1 METSLTQITDY
12 LLTQSWQIAILVVV
26 IAAINFALRNKS
38 AHIRYLLW
46 LIVLAKCLAPPLLT
60 IPLAILPQQEQAELS
75 PMASSTQARPLQHG
89 VTDATMAESTDLRS
103 APLKMARPLTIERGW
118 RDISTRAWLVI
129 VWIVGAGPFL
139 MFNLL
144 RAIRASFW
152 LWRYRERL
160 PAKLRND
167 IEALFTHHDIKRF
180 PDVWLVKG
188 FNQPFVWGLMRGSI
202 YLPVNFLNINR
213 PEHQRSVLGHE
224 FSHVLRFDA
233 AVNILQVIA
242 QALFWFHP
250 LVWWANRKIRAEREK
265 CCDEMAVARLN
276 TSPRDYSTAILETLA
291 ARHEP
296 TRPVPSLAVA
306 GPVKNI
312 EERIKTMLRPEKK
325 FYKRPSVPAAAV
337 VALTALLSVPT
348 TVVLTARAQSRPTN
362 ASGDK
367 PADSL
372 TYRAAGTGPMSLGP
386 IVNSSKGE
394 GGPHI
399 STDGLSLFFASKRP
413 GGLGDEDLW
422 VTTRKT
428 KDDPWGT
435 PVNLGSMINSSAYEG
450 DPCTSVDG
458 LELYFVS
465 GRLGG
470 SGTWDIW
477 VTRRKTKDD
486 PWNAPVNLGPSVN
499 SPLKESCPSISADGL
514 ELYFNDYWGPR
525 PGGMGATDI
534 YVTTRKTKD
543 DPWGTPVNLGPPV
556 NSVAHEWDPDISAD
570 GLSLYFSSQRG
581 PGLGGAGFWVTTRKT
596 KDDPW
601 GDPVNLGPL
610 VNSQYDAFNPDI
622 SSDGSTLYFI
632 TDRPESVSWS
642 YSYNIWQVVLE
653 KGDQASSLQSAAF
666 FGDLARVKALLD
678 AGVDVNQKNALG
690 VTALYSAAS
699 GGHKKVVEL
708 LLAEGADINEKTAA
722 YTDVTA
728 LHAAARE
735 GHKEIVEVLLAGGAD
750 VNAGSTYDELTAAE
764 LAMEANHIEVVK
776 LLIAKGADIS
786 ALHFAIHMKDY
797 AKAKS
802 LIESGAD
809 VNKRKRRL
817 VAPLHLAASS
827 GQKDMAELLIAKG
840 ANINIQNSHGRTPL
854 HLAVREDDR
863 DMVELLLTKGA
874 DINAKS
880 KFDGWISGTPL
891 DLAID
896 EGHTEIADLLRKH
909 GAKE

>member
-1 METSLTQITDY
+1 MASGLTGVTDY
-12 LLTQSWQIAILVVV
+12 LLTQSWQIALLVLVV
-26 IAAINFALRNKS
+26 AAVNLALRNKS
-38 AHIRYLLW
+38 AHVRYLLW
-46 LIVLAKCLAPPLLT
+46 LIVLAKCLVPPFYAV
-60 IPLAILPQQEQAELS
+60 PLAILPQQGLAESIATALPAYVPPQQREATGAMIAEPGELS
-75 PMASSTQARPLQHG
+75 SIPFEMLSPA
-89 VTDATMAESTDLRS
+89 V
-103 APLKMARPLTIERGW
+103 ERGW
-118 RDISTRAWLVI
+118 RSISVHEWLGI
-129 VWIVGAGPFL
+129 GWMVGACAFL
-139 MFNLL
+139 TFNLL
-144 RAIRASFW
+144 RALRANLW
-152 LWRYRERL
+152 LWRRRKAL
-160 PAKLRND
+160 PAELRSN
-167 IEALFTHHDIKRF
+167 IENLFSAHGVRSF
-180 PDVWLVKG
+180 PDIWLVEG
-188 FNQPFVWGLMRGSI
+188 FNQPFVWGLVRGSI
-202 YLPVNFLNINR
+202 YLPVDFLNINR

-224 FSHVLRFDA
+224 LSHVLRFDA

-242 QALFWFHP
+242 QAIFWFHP
-250 LVWWANRKIRAEREK
+250 LIWWANRKIRAEREK

-291 ARHEP
+291 NKCRQ

-312 EERIKTMLRPEKK
+312 EERIKTMLRPGKK
-325 FYKRPSVPAAAV
+325 FYKRPSVV
-337 VALTALLSVPT
+337 VAIIVFLLALLTVPSI
-348 TVVLTARAQSRPTN
+348 VVLTAKAQSQAIA

-367 PADSL
+367 PAYSL
-372 TYRAAGTGPMSLGP
+372 TYRAAATGPTTLGP
-386 IVNSSKGE
+386 IVNSSKSE

-399 STDGLSLFFASKRP
+399 STDGLSLFFASKRL
-413 GGLGDEDLW
+413 GGLGDKDLW
-422 VTTRKT
+422 VTTRIT

-435 PVNLGSMINSSAYEG
+435 PVNLGSTINSSAYEG
-450 DPCTSVDG
+450 DPCTSADG
-458 LELYFVS
+458 LEIYFVS
-465 GRLGG
+465 GRPGG

-477 VTRRKTKDD
+477 VARRKIKDD
-486 PWNAPVNLGPSVN
+486 PWGVPVNLGPTVN

-534 YVTTRKTKD
+534 YVTTRKTED

-570 GLSLYFSSQRG
+570 GLSLYFSSRRSH
-581 PGLGGAGFWVTTRKT
+581 GLGGDGFWVATRKT
-596 KDDPW
+596 KDDRW
-601 GDPVNLGPL
+601 GDPVNLGPP
-610 VNSQYDAFNPDI
+610 VNSPYDAYNPDI

-666 FGDLARVKALLD
+666 FGDLARVKAFRD
-678 AGVDVNQKNALG
+678 SGVDVNQKNALG

-699 GGHKKVVEL
+699 GGHKEVVEF

-750 VNAGSTYDELTAAE
+750 VNAGNTYDELTAAE

-776 LLIAKGADIS
+776 LLIAKGADIC

-817 VAPLHLAASS
+817 EAPLHLAASS
-827 GQKDMAELLIAKG
+827 GQKDVAELLIAKG
-840 ANINIQNSHGRTPL
+840 ANINIQNSHDRTPL

-863 DMVELLLTKGA
+863 DMVELLVTKGA

-880 KFDGWISGTPL
+880 KFDGWVSGTPL

-896 EGHTEIADLLRKH
+896 EGHIEIAEFLRKH